1 MINHYFLLFVIIL
14 CFYQTISTKSCN
26 GYCNTNI
33 LVENICMCNDECMHN
48 NNCCMDFFMVCT
60 SNENITNSYNIT
72 INDVNNT
79 TNYLRK
85 NDQFEYNQ
93 FEYKIND
100 NIVKYVVYLNL
111 IICIILFNIYMYFR
125 HF

>member
-1 MINHYFLLFVIIL
+1 
-14 CFYQTISTKSCN
+14 
-26 GYCNTNI
+26 
-33 LVENICMCNDECMHN
+33 MCNDECMHN
-48 NNCCMDFFMVCT
+48 NNCCMDFFMICT
-60 SNENITNSYNIT
+60 SNENITNSYNT
-72 INDVNNT
+72 TLNDVNNT
-79 TNYLRK
+79 TKYLRN

-93 FEYKIND
+93 FGYKIND

>member
-1 MINHYFLLFVIIL
+1 MI
-14 CFYQTISTKSCN
+14 
-26 GYCNTNI
+26 
-33 LVENICMCNDECMHN
+33 
-48 NNCCMDFFMVCT
+48 CT
-60 SNENITNSYNIT
+60 SNENITNSYNT
-72 INDVNNT
+72 TLNDVNNT
-79 TNYLRK
+79 TKYLRN

-93 FEYKIND
+93 FGYKIND

>member
-1 MINHYFLLFVIIL
+1 
-14 CFYQTISTKSCN
+14 
-26 GYCNTNI
+26 
-33 LVENICMCNDECMHN
+33 
-48 NNCCMDFFMVCT
+48 MVCT

-72 INDVNNT
+72 LNDVNNT

-100 NIVKYVVYLNL
+100 NIVKYVVYLHL